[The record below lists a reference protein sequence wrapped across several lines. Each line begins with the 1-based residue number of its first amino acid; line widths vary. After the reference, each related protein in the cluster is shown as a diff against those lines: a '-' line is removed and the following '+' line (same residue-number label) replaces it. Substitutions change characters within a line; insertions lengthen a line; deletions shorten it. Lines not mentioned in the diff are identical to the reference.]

1 MGRQMTGPTRQV
13 ETAELEAAAWHA
25 RLGAPE
31 VDGTTIKEFFA
42 WRAAPANAEAYRRVE
57 SVWKQSGTLQA
68 SPAIQAVLDE
78 AMSQGSARS
87 RRGRGRVWAFGG
99 LSAIGAA
106 LALGGFAW
114 WWTDARTLY
123 ATGVGEQRLV
133 QLADGSSVRIDTDS
147 RLRVRFSGDERR
159 IELIRGQA
167 LFDVAPDAARPFVV
181 AADGA
186 RVVAV
191 GTVFD
196 VRRDAA
202 GLRVTLVEGVV
213 DVAGPAGQSRRMSAG
228 RQARIDAAGVST
240 REVDARSETSWTE
253 GRIVFVDAP
262 LDQAVAEVNR
272 YLTRPVRLASGG
284 EAAVRVNGSFRIGD
298 RDAFVAAASGALGL
312 RATPE
317 ADGAVT
323 LSTP

>member
-31 VDGTTIKEFFA
+31 VDGPTIEAFFA
-42 WRAAPANAEAYRRVE
+42 WRSTSANAEAYRRVE
-57 SVWKQSGTLQA
+57 GVWKQSGALQV
-68 SPAIQAVLDE
+68 SPGIQAALDE
-78 AMSQGSARS
+78 AMAL
-87 RRGRGRVWAFGG
+87 GRGRARARPGRAWSFGG
-99 LSAIGAA
+99 LAAVGAA
-106 LALGGFAW
+106 LALGAFGW

-123 ATGVGEQRLV
+123 ATGVGEQRRV
-133 QLADGSSVRIDTDS
+133 QLADGSAVRIDTAS
-147 RLRVRFSGDERR
+147 RLRVRFTGDERR

-167 LFDVAPDAARPFVV
+167 LFEVAPDAARPFVV

-213 DVAGPAGQSRRMSAG
+213 ELAGPSGQAQRMSAG
-228 RQARIDAAGVST
+228 RQARVDADGVST
-240 REVDARSETSWTE
+240 RAVDARTETSWTE

-262 LDQAVAEVNR
+262 LDQAVSEVNR
-272 YLTRPVRLASGG
+272 YLTQPVRLASQG
-284 EAAVRVNGSFRIGD
+284 ETDVRVNGSFRIGD

-312 RATPE
+312 KATPE

-323 LSTP
+323 LSSP